1 MYDHYH
7 GHDRVRDHKNGQEM
21 RKLPRTRSRITSH
34 ALILFGAQIRQ
45 ARTRLKMTGAE
56 LAERVG
62 ISRTT
67 LAKIEKGDPHVEIGL
82 AFEAAILVGIPL
94 FDVEGSSLGGR
105 VERLQDKLA
114 LLPRAVRKTRS
125 EVKDDF

>member
-1 MYDHYH
+1 
-7 GHDRVRDHKNGQEM
+7 M
-21 RKLPRTRSRITSH
+21 RKLPRTHAKVTRH
-34 ALILFGAQIRQ
+34 ALTLLGAQVRQ
-45 ARTRLKMTGAE
+45 ARTHLQMTTTE

-67 LAKIEKGDPHVEIGL
+67 LAKIEKGDPYVEIGL
-82 AFEAAILVGIPL
+82 VFEAAVLVGIPL

-114 LLPRAVRKTRS
+114 LLPKAVRKKRS
-125 EVKDDF
+125 EVNDDF

>member
-1 MYDHYH
+1 
-7 GHDRVRDHKNGQEM
+7 M
-21 RKLPRTRSRITSH
+21 RKLPRTHSKITIQ
-34 ALILFGAQIRQ
+34 ALTLLGAQVRQ
-45 ARTRLKMTGAE
+45 ARTRLQMTTTE

-67 LAKIEKGDPHVEIGL
+67 LAKIEKGDPYVEIGL
-82 AFEAAILVGIPL
+82 VFEAAVLVGIPL

-114 LLPRAVRKTRS
+114 LLPKAVRRKRS
-125 EVKDDF
+125 EVNDDF

>member
-1 MYDHYH
+1 
-7 GHDRVRDHKNGQEM
+7 M
-21 RKLPRTRSRITSH
+21 RKLPRTHSKITRH
-34 ALILFGAQIRQ
+34 ALTLLGAQVRQ
-45 ARTRLKMTGAE
+45 ARTRLQMTTTE
-56 LAERVG
+56 LAERAG

-82 AFEAAILVGIPL
+82 VFEAAVLVDIPL

-114 LLPRAVRKTRS
+114 LLPKAVRKKRS
-125 EVKDDF
+125 EVNDDF

>member
-1 MYDHYH
+1 
-7 GHDRVRDHKNGQEM
+7 M
-21 RKLPRTRSRITSH
+21 RKLPRTHSKITSN
-34 ALILFGAQIRQ
+34 ALTLFGAQIRQ
-45 ARTRLKMTGAE
+45 ARTRLQITTKE

-67 LAKIEKGDPHVEIGL
+67 LVKIEKGDPHVEVGL
-82 AFEAAILVGIPL
+82 VFEAAVLVGIPL

-114 LLPRAVRKTRS
+114 LLPKAVRKTRS
-125 EVKDDF
+125 ELKDDF